1 MLQTMRNHL
10 ELHLLSKFPLTF
22 HIFVL
27 RMQRGIFQHAANFF
41 CQNLCHQKSFK
52 TFLGRVV
59 YFILVQ
65 EGRKNFCAINLR
77 PNEMIFWV
85 LRREIRCS
93 ANILRHKKGIYFVT
107 TFIQFPGSYTVR
119 PKFEKCIIE
128 ESVTEYLRLMLVFV
142 WNSVLREGF
151 NCYLFEVFR

>member
-65 EGRKNFCAINLR
+65 ESRMNFYAIKLW

-85 LRREIRCS
+85 LRWEIRCS
-93 ANILRHKKGIYFVT
+93 ANILRHKKGSTSWPHEIVF
-107 TFIQFPGSYTVR
+107 FKQKIGLTVDSLQQILSSR
-119 PKFEKCIIE
+119 
-128 ESVTEYLRLMLVFV
+128 
-142 WNSVLREGF
+142 
-151 NCYLFEVFR
+151 

>member
-65 EGRKNFCAINLR
+65 ESRINFYAIKSW

-93 ANILRHKKGIYFVT
+93 ANILRHKKGIYFVYFVT
-107 TFIQFPGSYTVR
+107 TWDCLFRTKNCFDSRLVTTDPI
-119 PKFEKCIIE
+119 
-128 ESVTEYLRLMLVFV
+128 ESVNAVTKL
-142 WNSVLREGF
+142 
-151 NCYLFEVFR
+151 

>member
-65 EGRKNFCAINLR
+65 ESRMNFYAIKLW

-93 ANILRHKKGIYFVT
+93 ANISRHEKGIFFVT
-107 TFIQFPGSYTVR
+107 TWDCLFQTKNWFDSRLVTTDPI
-119 PKFEKCIIE
+119 
-128 ESVTEYLRLMLVFV
+128 ESVNAVTKL
-142 WNSVLREGF
+142 
-151 NCYLFEVFR
+151 

>member
-1 MLQTMRNHL
+1 MRNHL

-65 EGRKNFCAINLR
+65 EGRINFYAIKSW

-93 ANILRHKKGIYFVT
+93 ANILRHKKGIYFVYFVT
-107 TFIQFPGSYTVR
+107 TWDCLFQTKNCFDSRLVTTDPI
-119 PKFEKCIIE
+119 
-128 ESVTEYLRLMLVFV
+128 ESVNAVTKL
-142 WNSVLREGF
+142 
-151 NCYLFEVFR
+151 